1 MVGKYSI
8 TVYFNVILPPI
19 IICMKVFKFGGA
31 SVKDADAVRNVARVL
46 NQYKNDQLLIVVS
59 AMGKSTNAL
68 EKLAVAYDRFEKEE
82 MQTIYKEIKS
92 FHDGIIADLLT
103 NSPSHAYDDIENLF
117 IELECM
123 LETYP
128 EHDRDTT
135 YDQIVSYGEIISTRI
150 VSAYLNEAGIK
161 NRWMDARNFVSTDAT
176 YREGKV
182 DWQTT
187 QTMIERKLKPIVQK
201 QIVVTQGFIG
211 QSREHLTTTL
221 GREGSDYSAAI
232 FAFGLNAESV
242 TIWKD
247 VAGVM
252 NADPKKIPDAVK
264 LDALSYTHAIEMA
277 YYGATVIHPKT
288 IQPLKSKNIPLYVK
302 SFINPDAPGTVVNN
316 QVNEERIPVIISKT
330 NQVLISISSRDFSFI
345 VEDNL
350 SKIFSLFAEHQVKIN
365 LMQNSA
371 ISFSV
376 CVDDT
381 GEKIERLKND
391 LNIEFNVRSN
401 EALEMYTVM
410 YYDEPTLK
418 NLLKNRELLLEQ
430 RTRNTIQMVVK

>member
-1 MVGKYSI
+1 
-8 TVYFNVILPPI
+8 
-19 IICMKVFKFGGA
+19 MKVFKFGGA
-31 SVKDADAVRNVARVL
+31 SVKNAAAVRNVATVIRKFE
-46 NQYKNDQLLIVVS
+46 NEQLLIVVS
-59 AMGKSTNAL
+59 AMGKTTNAL
-68 EKLAVAYDRFEKEE
+68 EQLAKAYDSGDQETMNK
-82 MQTIYKEIKS
+82 IYLDVKT
-92 FHDGIIADLLT
+92 FHDGVINELLT
-103 NSPSHAYDDIENLF
+103 GNHTHAYDDIGNLF

-123 LETYP
+123 LEMQP

-150 VSAYLNEAGIK
+150 VSAFLNESGIK
-161 NRWMDARNFVSTDAT
+161 NRWMDARNFIATDNS
-176 YREGKV
+176 YKEGRV
-182 DWQTT
+182 DWNITSN
-187 QTMIERKLKPIVQK
+187 MIEKKLKPIVQK

-232 FAFGLNAESV
+232 FAYGLGANNV

-247 VAGVM
+247 VDGVM
-252 NADPKKIPDAVK
+252 NADPKKFTDAIK
-264 LDALSYTHAIEMA
+264 IDQLSYTQAIEMA

-302 SFINPDAPGTVVNN
+302 SFINPEQSGTVVSN
-316 QVNEERIPVIISKT
+316 QVTEQRNPVIISKA

-350 SKIFSLFAEHQVKIN
+350 SKIFHIFAEHNVKLN

-376 CVDDT
+376 CVENA
-381 GEKIERLKND
+381 GEQIDQLLND
-391 LNIEFNVRSN
+391 LNIDYNIHTQYN
-401 EALEMYTVM
+401 LEMYTVM
-410 YYDEPTLK
+410 YYNDETVQKLIHG
-418 NLLKNRELLLEQ
+418 REQLMEQ
-430 RTRNTIQMVVK
+430 RTRNTLQMVLK

>member
-1 MVGKYSI
+1 
-8 TVYFNVILPPI
+8 
-19 IICMKVFKFGGA
+19 
-31 SVKDADAVRNVARVL
+31 
-46 NQYKNDQLLIVVS
+46 
-59 AMGKSTNAL
+59 MGKTTNAL

-82 MQTIYKEIKS
+82 MQAIYKDIKS
-92 FHDGIIADLLT
+92 FHDAIIADLLT

-161 NRWMDARNFVSTDAT
+161 NRWMDARNFISTDST

-376 CVDDT
+376 CVDDS

-410 YYDEPTLK
+410 YYDDATLK
-418 NLLKNRELLLEQ
+418 QLLQGRELLLEQ

>member
-1 MVGKYSI
+1 
-8 TVYFNVILPPI
+8 
-19 IICMKVFKFGGA
+19 MKVFKFGGA

-59 AMGKSTNAL
+59 AMGKTTNAL

-82 MQTIYKEIKS
+82 MQAIYKDIKS

-161 NRWMDARNFVSTDAT
+161 NRWMDARNFISTDST

-201 QIVVTQGFIG
+201 QIVITQGFIG

-288 IQPLKSKNIPLYVK
+288 IQPLKSKNIPLFVK

-376 CVDDT
+376 CVDDS

-410 YYDEPTLK
+410 YYDDATLK
-418 NLLKNRELLLEQ
+418 NLLQGRELLLEQ

>member
-1 MVGKYSI
+1 MNKIY
-8 TVYFNVILPPI
+8 LD
-19 IICMKVFKFGGA
+19 
-31 SVKDADAVRNVARVL
+31 VK
-46 NQYKNDQLLIVVS
+46 
-59 AMGKSTNAL
+59 T
-68 EKLAVAYDRFEKEE
+68 
-82 MQTIYKEIKS
+82 
-92 FHDGIIADLLT
+92 FHDGVINELLT
-103 NSPSHAYDDIENLF
+103 GNHTHAYDDIGNLF

-123 LETYP
+123 LEMQP

-150 VSAYLNEAGIK
+150 VSAFLNESGIK
-161 NRWMDARNFVSTDAT
+161 NRWMDARNFIATDNS
-176 YREGKV
+176 YKEGRV
-182 DWQTT
+182 DWNITSN
-187 QTMIERKLKPIVQK
+187 MIEKKLKPIVQK

-232 FAFGLNAESV
+232 FAYGLGANNV

-247 VAGVM
+247 VDGVM
-252 NADPKKIPDAVK
+252 NADPKKFTDAIK
-264 LDALSYTHAIEMA
+264 IDQLSYTQAIEMA

-302 SFINPDAPGTVVNN
+302 SFINPEQSGTVVSN
-316 QVNEERIPVIISKT
+316 QVTEQRNPVIISKA

-350 SKIFSLFAEHQVKIN
+350 SKIFHIFAEHNVKLN

-376 CVDDT
+376 CVENA
-381 GEKIERLKND
+381 GEQIDQLLND
-391 LNIEFNVRSN
+391 LNIDYNIHTQYN
-401 EALEMYTVM
+401 LEMYTVM
-410 YYDEPTLK
+410 YYNDETVQKLIHG
-418 NLLKNRELLLEQ
+418 REQLMEQ
-430 RTRNTIQMVVK
+430 RTRNTLQMVLK